1 MISSLINQ
9 GKDKVMMSNKV
20 KGGSQFPSIELPKLG
35 GGRLNLGAPEKK
47 TNWKMV
53 VVYRGGHC
61 PMCTRYLKKIGEAKP
76 AFAKLGVD
84 IVATSA
90 DNESQALEHFMQLK
104 VNYPVTYG
112 LTVEMMRELGLYI
125 SRPLSTGETNHFYS
139 EPGVFIINDRNE
151 IQILDISNGPFA
163 RPEIDV
169 LLSGIDFIRDKN
181 YPVRGTFN

>member
-1 MISSLINQ
+1 MI
-9 GKDKVMMSNKV
+9 SNKV
-20 KGGSQFPSIELPKLG
+20 IGGAQFPCIELPKLG
-35 GGRLNLGAPEKK
+35 GGKLNLGAPEKK

-61 PMCTRYLKKIGEAKP
+61 PMCTRYLRKIGEAKSD
-76 AFAKLGVD
+76 FAKLGVD

-90 DNESQALEHFMQLK
+90 DDESQALEHFMQLK
-104 VNYPVTYG
+104 VNFPVTYG

-125 SRPLSTGETNHFYS
+125 SRPLSTSETNHFYS
-139 EPGVFIINDRNE
+139 EPGVFIINEHNE

-169 LLSGIDFIRDKN
+169 LLSGIHFIRDKN